1 MYSFNFCL
9 GKCVWGEKI
18 ALFCP
23 IWNRN
28 DSTVYSW
35 MVSLPILAFCCW
47 HFGSGRKNLACF
59 VFWHFGMLMGNNAA
73 ASQHSVFSTKVG
85 KDIISSGQQFSQF
98 HFVHLLLNKFSSLT
112 LKQYQWW
119 ETSETSICWW
129 ETMPPLASTVCL
141 AQKCVMIISRLT
153 DNFIIKKKFLKWCF
167 R

>member
-73 ASQHSVFSTKVG
+73 A
-85 KDIISSGQQFSQF
+85 I
-98 HFVHLLLNKFSSLT
+98 
-112 LKQYQWW
+112 
-119 ETSETSICWW
+119 
-129 ETMPPLASTVCL
+129 ASAVCL
-141 AQKCVMIISRLT
+141 AQKCVMIISCLINNFMIEKNFQSDVLDDRLLWT
-153 DNFIIKKKFLKWCF
+153 LQGFMLSQTKRSESVPWFCLGSCNGDTIF
-167 R
+167 

>member
-1 MYSFNFCL
+1 MYSLNFCL

-73 ASQHSVFSTKVG
+73 ASQHSVFSTKMRY
-85 KDIISSGQQFSQF
+85 D
-98 HFVHLLLNKFSSLT
+98 
-112 LKQYQWW
+112 
-119 ETSETSICWW
+119 
-129 ETMPPLASTVCL
+129 
-141 AQKCVMIISRLT
+141 MIISRLIN
-153 DNFIIKKKFLKWCF
+153 NFMIEKSSQSDVLDVQLPWTLQGFMLSQTTCPCILSMKLQWRHYISENAFL
-167 R
+167 